1 MGREKNL
8 EFQEAIEK
16 RRILPFTQGRKLVGK
31 EIKSAREDLK
41 EAEDRYANKRYK
53 YATVTAYYAAFH
65 AGRALIY
72 SGGYREKSHYYLI
85 VALQSLFV
93 ERGLLEVKLLRRL
106 HNAMILREEADYHGE
121 FSEEGAHEV
130 ITLAKEF
137 ISASE
142 RILKKSEV
150 K

>member
-72 SGGYREKSHYYLI
+72 SRGYREKSHYYLI

-93 ERGLLEVKLLRRL
+93 VPFTKFGNRCLSTVSRGTSFAFAL
-106 HNAMILREEADYHGE
+106 HP
-121 FSEEGAHEV
+121 
-130 ITLAKEF
+130 
-137 ISASE
+137 
-142 RILKKSEV
+142 
-150 K
+150 